1 MATLAKTNPDPE
13 TRTLRF
19 TDDGTCPNNA
29 DLPVVLVR
37 GAVHSD
43 AGEEA
48 IRALYERNGWH
59 ETWTATVFDYQHY
72 HPDAHEALTVARGWA
87 DLQIGGP
94 SGEILRVDAGDAMVL
109 PAGVGHCRM
118 DQSEDFRIC
127 GAYPSDQP
135 HGTVIR
141 APEERNEAHVAQIA
155 ELSRPD
161 TDPIFG
167 DGGPLTIHW
176 GKSGGPRP

>member
-1 MATLAKTNPDPE
+1 MSDSQAPLA
-13 TRTLRF
+13 L
-19 TDDGTCPNNA
+19 DDRHS
-29 DLPVVLVR
+29 VLSDHALDQLFR
-37 GAVHSD
+37 GARTFYSWEDKQVS
-43 AGEEA
+43 ETT

-94 SGEILRVDAGDAMVL
+94 SGEILRVDAGDAIVL

-118 DQSEDFRIC
+118 DQSADFQIC
-127 GAYPSDQP
+127 GAYPADQP

-141 APEERNEAHVAQIA
+141 APEERTEAHVAEIA
-155 ELSRPD
+155 ALSRPES
-161 TDPIFG
+161 DPIFG
-167 DGGPLTIHW
+167 TGGPLTIHW
-176 GKSGGPRP
+176 GRSGDASP